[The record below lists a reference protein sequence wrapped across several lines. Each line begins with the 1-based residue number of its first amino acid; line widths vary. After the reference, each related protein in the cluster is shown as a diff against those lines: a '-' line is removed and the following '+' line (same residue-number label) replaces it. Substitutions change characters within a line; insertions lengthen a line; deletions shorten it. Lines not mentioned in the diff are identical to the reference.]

1 MSHDLGHTPPLT
13 AADRPAAGHA
23 APAFEE
29 VRVAFDRVL
38 ADHPGAA
45 ALAVYEHGREV
56 VHLWGGANQRADS
69 LVLTASCTKG
79 VTAICA
85 HLLVE
90 RGLLDLDAPVAEYW
104 PEFAANGKARIPVR
118 WLLTHRAG
126 LPMFPAAAGVRATD
140 LLDWDRIVS
149 VLAAAEPLW
158 EPGAYCGYHA
168 VTYGFLVGEV
178 IRRVSGSTV
187 GHFLATDVAG
197 PLGADFWIG
206 LPAEH
211 EHRVL
216 PNVVPPDAPRGVR
229 NLSALYQEHGLDPR
243 TPLARAMLDAARDGD
258 GPGER
263 EWNTRPFHAAEIPA
277 ANGIGD
283 ARALA
288 RLYAACIGEVDGVR
302 LLSERTV
309 DAARTPQTDTVP
321 TPPELSVI
329 TANPPRFG
337 LGFQLPRPTMD
348 AMLGPGS
355 FGHTGAGG
363 RLGFAHPE
371 SGVAF
376 GFTCDTMLWDG
387 LTRPDPRWTPL
398 LAALAD
404 ALRR

>member
-1 MSHDLGHTPPLT
+1 MTQDTGRL
-13 AADRPAAGHA
+13 AAGHVT
-23 APAFEE
+23 PEYQE
-29 VRVAFDRVL
+29 VRDAFDRIL
-38 ADHPGAA
+38 ADHPGAVGV
-45 ALAVYEHGREV
+45 AVYEHGREV
-56 VHLWGGANQRADS
+56 VNLWGGTRQQADS
-69 LVLTASCTKG
+69 VVLTASCTKG

-85 HLLVE
+85 HMLVE

-104 PEFAANGKARIPVR
+104 PEFAANGKAGVPVR
-118 WLLTHRAG
+118 WLLTHQVG
-126 LPMFPAAAGVRATD
+126 LPTLPAEAEVRATD

-149 VLAAAEPLW
+149 ILAAARPLW
-158 EPGAYCGYHA
+158 EPGTHCGYHA
-168 VTYGFLVGEV
+168 LTYGYLVGEV

-187 GHFLATDVAG
+187 GQFLAANVTG

-216 PNVVPPDAPRGVR
+216 PDISPPDAPRGVTDLR
-229 NLSALYQEHGLDPR
+229 ALFDRHGLDTG
-243 TPLARAMLDAARDGD
+243 TPLARAMLDSSRG
-258 GPGER
+258 GPGPGAP
-263 EWNTRPFHAAEIPA
+263 EWHTRPFHAAEIPA
-277 ANGIGD
+277 ANGIGN

-288 RLYAACIGEVDGVR
+288 RLYAACIGEVEGTR

-321 TPPELSVI
+321 TPVELSVL
-329 TANPPRFG
+329 TTHPPRFG

-371 SGVAF
+371 SGIAF
-376 GFTCDTMLWDG
+376 GFVCDTMLWDG

-398 LAALAD
+398 LAALTS

>member
-1 MSHDLGHTPPLT
+1 
-13 AADRPAAGHA
+13 
-23 APAFEE
+23 
-29 VRVAFDRVL
+29 
-38 ADHPGAA
+38 
-45 ALAVYEHGREV
+45 VYENGREV
-56 VHLWGGANQRADS
+56 VNLWGGAGQQADS
-69 LVLTASCTKG
+69 LVLTASCGKG

-104 PEFAANGKARIPVR
+104 PEFAANGKAAIPVR

-126 LPMFPAAAGVRATD
+126 LPLFPPQARVRAGD

-149 VLAAAEPLW
+149 VLAAAQPLW
-158 EPGAYCGYHA
+158 EPGTHCGYHA
-168 VTYGFLVGEV
+168 LTYGYLVGEV

-187 GHFLATDVAG
+187 GRFLATDVAG
-197 PLGADFWIG
+197 PLRADYWIG

-216 PNVVPPDAPRGVR
+216 PNVVPPDAPRGVTDLR
-229 NLSALYQEHGLDPR
+229 ARYREHGLDTG
-243 TPLARAMLDAARDGD
+243 TPLARAMLAAAEDGD
-258 GPGER
+258 GPGEP

-283 ARALA
+283 AQALA
-288 RLYAACIGEVDGVR
+288 RLYAACIGDVDGTR

-309 DAARTPQTDTVP
+309 DAARAPQTDTVP
-321 TPPELSVI
+321 TPVELSVI
-329 TANPPRFG
+329 TTNPPRFG
-337 LGFQLPRPTMD
+337 VGFQLPRPTMD
-348 AMLGPGS
+348 AMLGAGS

-387 LTRPDPRWTPL
+387 LTGPDPRWTPL
-398 LAALAD
+398 LAALGN